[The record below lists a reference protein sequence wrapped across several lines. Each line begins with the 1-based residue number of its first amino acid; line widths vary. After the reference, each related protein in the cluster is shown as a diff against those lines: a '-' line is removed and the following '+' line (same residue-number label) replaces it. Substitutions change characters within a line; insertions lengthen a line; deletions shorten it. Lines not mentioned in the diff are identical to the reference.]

1 MTHPVIK
8 AARAAGAELTSE
20 SAQKFF
26 RDVALQHIGLFIYYL
41 FKSAPFAI
49 RAGRRLRSRL
59 KPEDE
64 ILILLIQGMLV
75 ENIPWKKS
83 QSLTELDF
91 DRFKTSPSGAGLLSA
106 APEVEQQAFATL
118 APVVIKTNEQK
129 LQGFINQSI
138 RGIYERNF
146 QDHQEN
152 VSGCSESDRQMGD
165 QHNLELVQETTDR
178 AIGEVLTVKT
188 TAGSTRK
195 TGAASGNRAK
205 SVDKQDSK
213 SRVPRQ
219 KRTVSGE

>member
-41 FKSAPFAI
+41 FESAPFAI
-49 RAGRRLRSRL
+49 RAGQRLRSRL

-106 APEVEQQAFATL
+106 APEEEQPIATL
-118 APVVIKTNEQK
+118 AAAPVKTNQQK
-129 LQGFINQSI
+129 LEAQITKTI
-138 RGIYERNF
+138 RGIYDQTI
-146 QDHQEN
+146 QDN
-152 VSGCSESDRQMGD
+152 STNLSACD
-165 QHNLELVQETTDR
+165 QSINPSIDTEHLELVHSEDTNR
-178 AIGEVLTVKT
+178 AIGEVLTVKAT
-188 TAGSTRK
+188 VSRSKTRST
-195 TGAASGNRAK
+195 SGNRAK

-219 KRTVSGE
+219 KRTVSG

>member
-26 RDVALQHIGLFIYYL
+26 RDVAIAHTLMTVYYL
-41 FKSAPFAI
+41 FEFCCDTYEAGQKT
-49 RAGRRLRSRL
+49 RAWVEQRRA
-59 KPEDE
+59 KGEPPAEA
-64 ILILLIQGMLV
+64 
-75 ENIPWKKS
+75 W
-83 QSLTELDF
+83 TC
-91 DRFKTSPSGAGLLSA
+91 AGLLSA
-106 APEVEQQAFATL
+106 APEIEQQAIVTL

-152 VSGCSESDRQMGD
+152 ALGCSKSDRQMGD
-165 QHNLELVQETTDR
+165 QHNLELVQTTHR
-178 AIGEVLTVKT
+178 AIGEVLTVKA
-188 TAGSTRK
+188 TASRSKTRS
-195 TGAASGNRAK
+195 ASGDSRK
-205 SVDKQDSK
+205 GVDKPSLK
-213 SRVPRQ
+213 GRVPRQ